1 MRKEYVASGSSVDV
15 AIDTACAMA
24 GKPIEDLDIEVL
36 ELGGRGLFGFGHKD
50 AKVKVSYEVP
60 DKAPQKETR
69 AEQVVDRT
77 EEKEST
83 FGHKK
88 SKRELYEEKSK
99 KKEKQNIEIK
109 PIVIAEPLP
118 ERKTQAAG
126 EEKRPQKG
134 GENEWDRRRPDR
146 PRNERPERTEFRDGP
161 RGEEKPRRESHV
173 QLVIEGEMADV
184 LSAEAMNFLQPIF
197 LKLKV
202 EPVVNMSVREGI
214 LWLSFA
220 GQNLGLLIGRR
231 GETLN
236 SLQYLTNLAV
246 NKRRHE
252 HVRIVLDVE
261 GYRDSREETLA
272 ALARKM
278 ADKAVKSGRRVE
290 LEPMNPHERRVVHL
304 ALQNDR
310 RVDTISH
317 GEEPYRRVVISK
329 KRNDRKPRYRGEK
342 KQCAPQQQ
350 VPTHEQ
356 APQPAPS
363 VAETPQS

>member
-134 GENEWDRRRPDR
+134 GENEWGRRRPDR

-173 QLVIEGEMADV
+173 QLVIEGG
-184 LSAEAMNFLQPIF
+184 N
-197 LKLKV
+197 
-202 EPVVNMSVREGI
+202 
-214 LWLSFA
+214 
-220 GQNLGLLIGRR
+220 GRR
-231 GETLN
+231 
-236 SLQYLTNLAV
+236 A
-246 NKRRHE
+246 
-252 HVRIVLDVE
+252 
-261 GYRDSREETLA
+261 
-272 ALARKM
+272 
-278 ADKAVKSGRRVE
+278 
-290 LEPMNPHERRVVHL
+290 
-304 ALQNDR
+304 
-310 RVDTISH
+310 
-317 GEEPYRRVVISK
+317 
-329 KRNDRKPRYRGEK
+329 
-342 KQCAPQQQ
+342 
-350 VPTHEQ
+350 
-356 APQPAPS
+356 
-363 VAETPQS
+363 